1 MRRPRGKPKVP
12 AKVQAK
18 EVVAYAESIAKARA
32 MVQLAAREKIGL
44 NLNQLAKRTTISA
57 QTVHD
62 QEAEDAFCTY
72 LFRFAAVGRVV
83 CGSFARFAGDI
94 EKAAEKLRQKSATR
108 TRE

>member
-12 AKVQAK
+12 AKEQAK
-18 EVVAYAESIAKARA
+18 DVVAYADSIAKARGS
-32 MVQLAAREKIGL
+32 VQRAARAAIGL
-44 NLNQLAKRTTISA
+44 NPNQLAKRTTLSA

-62 QEAEDAFCTY
+62 QETADAFCTY